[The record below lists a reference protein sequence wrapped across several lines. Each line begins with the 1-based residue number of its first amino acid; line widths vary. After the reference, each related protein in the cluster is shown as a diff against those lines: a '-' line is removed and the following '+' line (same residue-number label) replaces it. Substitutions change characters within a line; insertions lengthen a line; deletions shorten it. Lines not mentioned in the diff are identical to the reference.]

1 MDARKSIHCP
11 RCKTVIALPE
21 KRPEGPEPTVGIQV
35 KPVAGY
41 DSSALTRVD
50 DGSLAKQVADE
61 LSAHDGGLSE
71 LDDQA
76 IASAIDAF
84 RNTNEHE
91 KQTDATAFE
100 SGYVG
105 ANSDPLSS
113 SSNSVT
119 DSLLSS
125 RPQDWNSPATKRRR
139 QLLMIAMAGV
149 AGLLL
154 AIGSLA
160 AFIAARSG
168 IQSKMVK
175 EDSGKETLPIVAP
188 VETKADEP
196 TEVVVKPIIEPTEK
210 LPGPSVET
218 PAETIKPVEPPT
230 ATVEPITPISPGPEP
245 STACRSRLHPKP
257 NHRPAYRSITIM
269 MHPMTFPKQCNVFS
283 ASST

>member
-1 MDARKSIHCP
+1 MEPFRLVCPNCHGKLVIRDEWMLGKSIHCP

-175 EDSGKETLPIVAP
+175 KTRGKKHCQSLHRWRRKRTNPLSWLSSRSLSQR
-188 VETKADEP
+188 KSY
-196 TEVVVKPIIEPTEK
+196 
-210 LPGPSVET
+210 PGP
-218 PAETIKPVEPPT
+218 PLKRPP
-230 ATVEPITPISPGPEP
+230 
-245 STACRSRLHPKP
+245 RR
-257 NHRPAYRSITIM
+257 
-269 MHPMTFPKQCNVFS
+269 
-283 ASST
+283 